1 MRRSGNFLRRDFQH
15 MDTAQP
21 LAFQEDLKKK
31 TAELLRQIDPKYQ
44 PYGKDFFEP
53 LARLI
58 VNIGIEAVFI
68 RYNPG
73 AEKYEILLRKRDES
87 ETYPGQWHIP
97 GSLLRYSEDFDAVFD
112 RILKEECAEMEVSS
126 YRFIGLNNNTD
137 EARGHVVQ
145 IVYRCDVEY
154 NGKSEVGLCS
164 WFSSDDLPEPIVDH
178 HLEIVIPMVIRSIG
192 SR

>member
-1 MRRSGNFLRRDFQH
+1 
-15 MDTAQP
+15 MDTTRI

-31 TAELLRQIDPKYQ
+31 TAKLLRQIDPKCQ

-58 VNIGIEAVFI
+58 VNIGIEAVFL
-68 RYNPG
+68 RRNPE
-73 AEKYEILLRKRDES
+73 AEKYEILLRKRDEN

-97 GSLLRYSEDFDAVFD
+97 GSLLRYGEDFDAAFG
-112 RILKEECAEMEVSS
+112 RILKEECAGMKASP
-126 YRFIGLNNNTD
+126 YQFIGLNNNTH
-137 EARGHVVQ
+137 EARGHIVQ

-154 NGKSEVGLCS
+154 NGKSEAGLCS
-164 WFSSDDLPEPIVDH
+164 WFLLDDLPELIVDH
-178 HLEIVIPMVIRSIG
+178 HLEIIIPMVTRSIG